1 MNPHTVKPDT
11 YGVMA
16 AFDDAKTLVA
26 ATRAARAAGY
36 TQIEAYSP
44 FPIEGLSE
52 AIGFT
57 NTRLPALVLGGGI
70 IGGLS
75 GFGMQYF
82 AQAIHYPLNIGG
94 KPLNSWPAWIPI
106 TFEMTILFATLAAVF
121 GMMALNGL
129 PQPYHPVF
137 NVSRFSAAS
146 RDQFFLC
153 IESAD
158 PKFAREDARRFL
170 ESLRPLEVSD
180 VPW

>member
-1 MNPHTVKPDT
+1 
-11 YGVMA
+11 
-16 AFDDAKTLVA
+16 
-26 ATRAARAAGY
+26 
-36 TQIEAYSP
+36 
-44 FPIEGLSE
+44 
-52 AIGFT
+52 
-57 NTRLPALVLGGGI
+57 
-70 IGGLS
+70 
-75 GFGMQYF
+75 MQYF

-170 ESLRPLEVSD
+170 QTLGPLEVND